1 MRRKLP
7 PLNALRAFEA
17 SGRYSSFTGA
27 AKELL
32 VTQGAVSR
40 HVSALEEWLGVKLFL
55 RTHRGIELTA
65 KGERYLRVL
74 SGTLDQI
81 DFATREMR
89 DKADEKVLR
98 LKLPP
103 TFAIRWLVPRL
114 TRFHAL
120 HPKIDV
126 QITTSHEPANFRRE
140 DIDVSIHS
148 HYIPPAEAS
157 HKRLLGEVLLPVC
170 SPELLR
176 RGPPLSCP
184 RELANHALLSS
195 MHRPMDWSRW
205 LGAAG
210 VADLESPGGIR
221 FDNAALAY
229 QGAIDNLGVAIAIRA
244 LVEEDL
250 CSGRLAAPFD
260 LQVATQGAYYLACP
274 EDGPKADRVVAF
286 EEWLLDEAM
295 QYERCAVPDT
305 WIPEGNAPAQA

>member
-40 HVSALEEWLGVKLFL
+40 HVSALEDWLGVKLFL
-55 RTHRGIELTA
+55 RTHRGIELTG

-74 SGTLDQI
+74 SGALDQI

-89 DKADEKVLR
+89 DKADERVLR

-126 QITTSHEPANFRRE
+126 QITTSHELANFRRE

-148 HYIPPAEAS
+148 HYIPPVGGD
-157 HKRLLGEVLLPVC
+157 HRRLLGEVLLPVC
-170 SPELLR
+170 SPGLLR
-176 RGPPLSCP
+176 HGPPLSRP
-184 RELANHALLSS
+184 RDLADHALLSS

-210 VADLESPGGIR
+210 VADLDSPAGIR

-229 QGAIDNLGVAIAIRA
+229 QGAIDELGVAIAIHA
-244 LVEEDL
+244 LVEDDL
-250 CSGRLAAPFD
+250 RSGRLIAPFE
-260 LQVATQGAYYLACP
+260 LQVATQGAYYLASP
-274 EDGPKADRVVAF
+274 EEGLKAERVVAF
-286 EEWLLDEAM
+286 EEWLLGEAL
-295 QYERCAVPDT
+295 QYERSASTGQWVQEDGAST
-305 WIPEGNAPAQA
+305 RA